1 MPIPCPS
8 CQRVVDPGLVCPHC
22 GANLPLE
29 PEPQMTEPAQAPA
42 PRNDEGARLTKVGDN
57 MTLLIT
63 LPIVG
68 YVVWGIGG
76 LVVGAVVGYLIR
88 SSRRT

>member
-1 MPIPCPS
+1 M
-8 CQRVVDPGLVCPHC
+8 
-22 GANLPLE
+22 
-29 PEPQMTEPAQAPA
+29 
-42 PRNDEGARLTKVGDN
+42 TKVGDN